1 MDFYL
6 FPLPCGHMVYFPG
19 PLILP
24 YIGPFEILSWK
35 NANRSL
41 EQISCGCHIPLE
53 KGVGL
58 STVALCFHTYS
69 FSVVSV
75 SLSFSLLIFR
85 KTRVFF
91 FFLVLMVIFIV
102 IPLYNT
108 QNTKYPPFLVLCFGV
123 PVKINILHSM

>member
-1 MDFYL
+1 
-6 FPLPCGHMVYFPG
+6 MVYFPG
-19 PLILP
+19 PLILL

-35 NANRSL
+35 NVNRSL

-58 STVALCFHTYS
+58 STVAFCFHTYS

-91 FFLVLMVIFIV
+91 CPNGYIYSQSYLYIIPRILNTPLFWYCVLGSLSRSIFYIACNSSSS
-102 IPLYNT
+102 LLF
-108 QNTKYPPFLVLCFGV
+108 PPA
-123 PVKINILHSM
+123 SD